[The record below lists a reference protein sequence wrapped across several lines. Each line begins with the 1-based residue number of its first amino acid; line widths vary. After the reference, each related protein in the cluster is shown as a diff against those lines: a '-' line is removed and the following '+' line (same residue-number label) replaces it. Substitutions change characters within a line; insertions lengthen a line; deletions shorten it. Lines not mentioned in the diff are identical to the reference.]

1 MKVLLQRVKA
11 AEVVVSE
18 RSVGKID
25 AGLLLLVGVE
35 KGDDDA
41 RVQKAVERVLNYR
54 VFADSEDK
62 MNCSLLDVSG
72 ELLVVSQFTLA
83 ADTRKGRRPSFST
96 AAVPSEGKR
105 LFDLFVERCRQE
117 PIKVATGE
125 FGANMQVSLVN
136 DGPVTF
142 LIET

>member
-1 MKVLLQRVKA
+1 MKVLLQRVTA

-18 RSVGKID
+18 RSVGKIN

-35 KGDDDA
+35 KGDDEA
-41 RVQKAVERVLNYR
+41 RVQKAVDRVLNYR
-54 VFADSEDK
+54 IFADSEDK
-62 MNCSLLDVSG
+62 MNCSLLDVGG

-96 AAVPSEGKR
+96 AAIPSEGER
-105 LFDLFVERCRQE
+105 LFNRFVEHCRAASV
-117 PIKVATGE
+117 KVETGE
-125 FGANMQVSLVN
+125 FGANMQVSLTN